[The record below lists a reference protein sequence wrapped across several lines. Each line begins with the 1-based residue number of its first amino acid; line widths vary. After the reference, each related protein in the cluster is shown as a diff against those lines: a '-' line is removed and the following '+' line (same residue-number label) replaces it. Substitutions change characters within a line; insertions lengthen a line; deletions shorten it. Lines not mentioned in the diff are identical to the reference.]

1 VHTLYPTFNSIQSTV
16 VEIIRTRIHKL
27 KVELQQRFPSQYMI
41 YPNDQHTNLT
51 LYTIKDIKFML
62 KKRQTLINC
71 MNSRQWL
78 LMSSFLG
85 PVGLAISS
93 ITPPASSK
101 TLTISCYDTDPSKTT
116 TPKNESFLPR
126 YANKR
131 KFVVQY
137 YYLPSPHFEAVATKC
152 SGSVNP

>member
-1 VHTLYPTFNSIQSTV
+1 
-16 VEIIRTRIHKL
+16 
-27 KVELQQRFPSQYMI
+27 
-41 YPNDQHTNLT
+41 
-51 LYTIKDIKFML
+51 ML

-101 TLTISCYDTDPSKTT
+101 TLTISCHDTDPSKTK

-131 KFVVQY
+131 KFVV
-137 YYLPSPHFEAVATKC
+137 
-152 SGSVNP
+152 